1 MWAWGGNPATRFA
14 IDGEIAARP
23 YTVSRP
29 RPALNHSNAP
39 TPRISSR
46 NSRYDASC
54 FSSDGLGAA
63 GAVVVVVV
71 CNSLGRFEGGTT

>member
-29 RPALNHSNAP
+29 RGTRAQSLERAHASHLVEKLEIR
-39 TPRISSR
+39 RILFLVR
-46 NSRYDASC
+46 R
-54 FSSDGLGAA
+54 
-63 GAVVVVVV
+63 
-71 CNSLGRFEGGTT
+71 